1 MMKSLCLYLAA
12 FFFAHTSFAQTISAT
27 DDAFDVSMDSVLTIE
42 SPGLLD
48 NDDPVTTDSFFVVLV
63 DPTTNGT
70 LNLNT
75 NGSFT
80 YQPDAGFSG
89 TDSFTYLLETVP
101 GQMLEI
107 DSTQSSID
115 IEMTVNILLSSQVQ
129 SASGRVSGGTA
140 FTLTPYDAPFST
152 AQITQFDATIIDSLV
167 LDYDFGGGNIINATA
182 DTNAFSLS
190 ILEPGPLATIMDG
203 SFEQT
208 DNLANLLG
216 EATVIAGGLFET
228 LLGDALPD
236 SILAF
241 DVENTISIFATLAQQ
256 DDSLTLD
263 TSFSLQDTL
272 LLDEGGLA
280 SVNLDVTGA
289 VIANGPIMRPA
300 QSNIATVT
308 ITVDPTTN
316 TSVDEELPF
325 EYMLSQNYPNPFN
338 PTTSIVFSIPSTDHV
353 TLKVYDTL
361 GRSVRTL
368 VDGTMSLGQHEVQFE
383 AGDLPSGM
391 YLYRLESG
399 DFSASR
405 TLMLIK

>member
-1 MMKSLCLYLAA
+1 M
-12 FFFAHTSFAQTISAT
+12 TWPRQT
-27 DDAFDVSMDSVLTIE
+27 
-42 SPGLLD
+42 
-48 NDDPVTTDSFFVVLV
+48 SFFVVLI

-89 TDSFTYLLETVP
+89 TDSFTYLVETVP
-101 GQMLEI
+101 GQMMEI
-107 DSTQSSID
+107 DSSLSTID
-115 IEMTVNILLSSQVQ
+115 IEMTVNILLSSQTQ
-129 SASGRVSGGTA
+129 SASGRVSGATA

-152 AQITQFDATIIDSLV
+152 IQIAQFDATIIDSLV
-167 LDYDFGGGNIINATA
+167 LDYDFGGGNSINATA

-208 DNLANLLG
+208 NNLANLLG

-256 DDSLTLD
+256 NDSLTLD

-289 VIANGPIMRPA
+289 VIANGLITRPA

-308 ITVDPTTN
+308 ITVDPMTN

-325 EYMLSQNYPNPFN
+325 DYMLSQNYPNPFN

-405 TLMLIK
+405 TLMLIKIKPIYRQAYIRRGVVI